1 MKYLAMKLYDFSGAA
16 LAMFAVMTDCL
27 LNPFE
32 AFDVDIYGNCL

>member
-1 MKYLAMKLYDFSGAA
+1 MKLYDFAGA
-16 LAMFAVMTDCL
+16 LASMMVTGGKDFSVRKL